1 MIVAPD
7 LEVDETIVQFENVGL
22 RYGLGPEVLQDVS
35 FALQRGSFH
44 FLIGESGAGK
54 SSLLKLIYLALEPSR
69 GSISLFGHDIATTMR
84 PNLPALRRRV
94 GVVFQEFKLL
104 NHLSAYD
111 NVALPL
117 RVAGAKE
124 SVVKK
129 HVSELLTWVGLKL
142 HMQARPPTLSGGQQQ
157 RVSIARAVIARPRLL
172 LADEPTGNVDDVMG
186 FRLMHLFEELNRLG
200 TTVVIATHN
209 MQVVES
215 LGHGRLLLDD
225 GHLTMESALTK
236 MDTKVESSAVNE
248 KSLGSMAAP
257 TDTFDTFPSECKVF
271 GNPSTPKTYR

>member
-1 MIVAPD
+1 VIVASD
-7 LEVDETIVQFENVGL
+7 QVADEAIVRFENVGL
-22 RYGLGPEVLQDVS
+22 RYGLGPEVLQDIS
-35 FALQRGSFH
+35 FTLTRGSFH

-54 SSLLKLIYLALEPSR
+54 SSLLKLIYLALKPSR
-69 GSISLFGHDIATTMR
+69 GLISLFGHDIPTTPR

-129 HVSELLTWVGLKL
+129 HVSELLTWVGLKS

-209 MQVVES
+209 MKVVES

-225 GHLTMESALTK
+225 GQLKMESAITK
-236 MDTKVESSAVNE
+236 IDPKA
-248 KSLGSMAAP
+248 KSLAGDNKNVASVAVT
-257 TDTFDTFPSECKVF
+257 TDPFSEFNNDSKTFSDPSNLET
-271 GNPSTPKTYR
+271 SL

>member
-1 MIVAPD
+1 VIVASD
-7 LEVDETIVQFENVGL
+7 QVADEVIVRFENVGL

-35 FALQRGSFH
+35 FTLTRGSFH

-54 SSLLKLIYLALEPSR
+54 SSLLKLIYLALKPSR
-69 GSISLFGHDIATTMR
+69 GLISLFGHDIPTTPR

-129 HVSELLTWVGLKL
+129 HVSELLTWVGLKS

-209 MQVVES
+209 MKVVES

-225 GHLTMESALTK
+225 GQLKMESAITK
-236 MDTKVESSAVNE
+236 IDPKA
-248 KSLGSMAAP
+248 KSLAGDNKNVASVAVT
-257 TDTFDTFPSECKVF
+257 TDPFSEFNNDSKTFSDPSNLET
-271 GNPSTPKTYR
+271 SL

>member
-1 MIVAPD
+1 VIVTSDQVA
-7 LEVDETIVQFENVGL
+7 DEAIVRFENVGL
-22 RYGLGPEVLQDVS
+22 RYGLGPEVLQDIS
-35 FALQRGSFH
+35 FTLTRGSFH

-54 SSLLKLIYLALEPSR
+54 SSLLKLIYLALKPSR
-69 GSISLFGHDIATTMR
+69 GLISLFGHDIPTTPR

-129 HVSELLTWVGLKL
+129 HVSELLTWVGLKS

-209 MQVVES
+209 MKVVES

-225 GHLTMESALTK
+225 GQLKMESAITK
-236 MDTKVESSAVNE
+236 IDPKA
-248 KSLGSMAAP
+248 KSLAGDNKNVASVAVT
-257 TDTFDTFPSECKVF
+257 TDPFSEFNNDSKTFSDPSNLET
-271 GNPSTPKTYR
+271 SL